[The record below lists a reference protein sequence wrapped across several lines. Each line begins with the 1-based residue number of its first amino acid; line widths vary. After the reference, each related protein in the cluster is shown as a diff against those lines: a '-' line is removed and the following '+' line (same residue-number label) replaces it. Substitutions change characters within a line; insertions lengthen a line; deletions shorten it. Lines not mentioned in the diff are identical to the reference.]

1 MRYFNAID
9 IRVKLPVMIIAAVI
23 IAAALAN
30 YAALQHGR
38 EALRAAGD
46 ARLEAVLNDRRDK
59 VNAWFE
65 GLETEVV
72 AQGNNP
78 FVVTAFRAFRKGW
91 TRAREAHPGDQGR
104 EALRNGVDSKG
115 PVPLETV
122 YASALKRYDGYFQ
135 SLGERADFSDVL
147 LLDLEGNVVYS
158 VNRGADFATNVLQ
171 GSPGG
176 SGLANAFSAA
186 IKTQG
191 PEPIH
196 ALPEGELGDGY
207 EVMSFIARPLLD
219 ALGNPIGVVIFRLN
233 PARLKAILL
242 DRSNLGERGHAF
254 LVNGSGNVS
263 VASYALHGSE
273 KELSQIRTVLKVLE
287 GTAGSVDLDFAGET
301 QSAHLA
307 PLSLFGQDWALIVQQ
322 PLAEIKAPAAA
333 MGREMRRDALVILI
347 FAGLIAFALARSV
360 SAPLGRLQSAMAQI
374 RQGQHGERIPCT
386 ERGDEVGRMARD
398 LSDFRDAMVQN
409 EEMARENSYKSAAFE
424 GASSAQTLI
433 DLDMQIAYAN
443 GAFGDLV
450 AANLETLRERVP
462 GLRAHDVV
470 GQSID
475 VFQDDPDR
483 IRGIVN
489 TPDCLPYRIDLTIGD
504 CNLVLTFSLVRD
516 REHKPIG
523 YVVEW
528 KDVTEARMREA
539 MLEAINTRQ
548 AMAEFDMDGGLV
560 TANPA
565 FCTLMAE
572 SFEELRGKQLDELLE
587 PADDIVSSGELEGEG
602 DLPGQTRFITIGR
615 KRILEGG
622 MTTVLDHTG
631 VPNRLLLI
639 GQDITRDH
647 ERLLKAETEKRGLI
661 EEQST
666 VVEEVSEALS
676 ALARGDLSNRI
687 ETAFPGAYETLRHDF
702 NGALETLSRAMAT
715 VLQNAGAIRG
725 EAGEIAN
732 AAEDLSKRTERQAAT
747 LEETA
752 AALDMLTEN
761 LTVAAGEAGQADDV
775 VRRAKDYAERSGS
788 VVTEAVSAM
797 GQIEASS
804 GEISRIIGVI
814 DDIAFQTNLL
824 ALNAGVEAA
833 RAGEAGRGFAVVA
846 SEVRALAQR
855 SADAAREITTL
866 ISKSGAH
873 VERGVDLVGEA
884 GAALRAIVETIS
896 DVSRHVSQIAASAGE
911 QSRSVA
917 EINVAMT
924 NLDQVTQQN
933 AAMFEETTA
942 ASHALTHEAKLLS
955 KAMAQ
960 FEFGSLPIL
969 SDNSSVSD
977 RYPTETVEPQTAIES
992 PETAHSKVGHTSQAH
1007 PERMIATF
1015 GSEAAA
1021 MAQHYLPVQSSPTL
1035 DEADAPQPGD
1045 WEDF

>member
-1 MRYFNAID
+1 MRFFNAID
-9 IRVKLPVMIIAAVI
+9 IRVKLPVMMIAAVI

-38 EALRAAGD
+38 EALRAAGH
-46 ARLEAVLNDRRDK
+46 ARLDAVLNDRQDK
-59 VNAWFE
+59 LHAW
-65 GLETEVV
+65 LEDLEAEVV
-72 AQGNNP
+72 AQGSNP

-91 TRAREAHPGDQGR
+91 IRVQEANPGDLGR
-104 EALRNGVDSKG
+104 DALRDGVDGGGS
-115 PVPLETV
+115 VSLEAV
-122 YASALKRYDGYFQ
+122 YASALQRYDGYFK
-135 SLGERADFSDVL
+135 SLSERVDFADVL
-147 LLDLEGNVVYS
+147 LLDPEGNVVYS
-158 VNRGADFATNVLQ
+158 VNRGVEFTANVLKGPLAQ
-171 GSPGG
+171 
-176 SGLANAFSAA
+176 SGLADAFSTALE
-186 IKTQG
+186 KQG
-191 PEPIH
+191 PDPVSTVY
-196 ALPEGELGDGY
+196 EGYLGSNY
-207 EVMSFIARPLLD
+207 EATSFMARPLRD
-219 ALGNPIGVVIFRLN
+219 ALGNAIGVVVFRLRTS
-233 PARLKAILL
+233 RLQEILL
-242 DRSNLGERGHAF
+242 DRSNLGDQGQAF
-254 LVNGSGNVS
+254 LVSADRGVVIGPKDLLAQV
-263 VASYALHGSE
+263 E
-273 KELSQIRTVLKVLE
+273 EISQSKPVISAVE
-287 GTAGSVDLDFAGET
+287 GTGGVLDVDLAGET
-301 QSAHLA
+301 KSVHFLSI
-307 PLSLFGQDWALIVQQ
+307 SLFGQNWALIVQQ

-333 MGREMRRDALVILI
+333 MGREMRRDALVILL
-347 FAGLIAFALARSV
+347 FAGLVAFALARSV
-360 SAPLGRLQSAMAQI
+360 SAPLGRLQSAMDSI
-374 RQGQHGERIPCT
+374 RQGRHGERIPCT

-443 GAFGDLV
+443 GAFGELV
-450 AANLETLRERVP
+450 AANLDTLRERVP

-475 VFQDDPDR
+475 IFQDDPER

-489 TPDCLPYRIDLTIGD
+489 TRDCLPYRIDLAIGD
-504 CNLVLTFSLVRD
+504 RNLVLTFSLVRD
-516 REHKPIG
+516 RAHKPLG

-548 AMAEFDMDGGLV
+548 VMAEFDMEGGLV

-565 FCTLMAE
+565 FCTLMADR
-572 SFEELRGKQLDELLE
+572 FEALKGKQLDDLLE
-587 PADDIVSSGELEGEG
+587 PADDIVAGGEMEGEG

-615 KRILEGG
+615 QRILEGG

-647 ERLLKAETEKRGLI
+647 ERLLKAETEKRALI
-661 EEQST
+661 KEQSV

-687 ETAFPGAYETLRHDF
+687 ETAFPGAYEPLRRDF
-702 NGALETLSRAMAT
+702 NAALETLSGAMAT

-725 EAGEIAN
+725 EAREIAN
-732 AAEDLSKRTERQAAT
+732 AAEDLSKRTEHQAAT

-752 AALDMLTEN
+752 AALDVLTEN
-761 LTVAAGEAGQADDV
+761 LTVAAGEAEQADDV
-775 VRRAKDYAERSGS
+775 VRRAKDHAEKSGG
-788 VVTEAVSAM
+788 VVAEAVNAM

-873 VERGVDLVGEA
+873 VEQGVGLVGEA
-884 GAALRAIVETIS
+884 GAALRAIVETIN
-896 DVSRHVSQIAASAGE
+896 DVSQHVSQIAVSAGE

-917 EINVAMT
+917 EINAAMT
-924 NLDQVTQQN
+924 NLDHVTQQN
-933 AAMFEETTA
+933 AAMFQETTA
-942 ASHALTHEAKLLS
+942 ASHALTHEAELLS

-960 FEFGSLPIL
+960 FEIASPQALT
-969 SDNSSVSD
+969 
-977 RYPTETVEPQTAIES
+977 PTEVSVGDTPLDDVAKAISELDDKH
-992 PETAHSKVGHTSQAH
+992 EDVHFT
-1007 PERMIATF
+1007 E
-1015 GSEAAA
+1015 GSEDVGFAE
-1021 MAQHYLPVQSSPTL
+1021 PVAVGQGLAPHQAGVVPQI
-1035 DEADAPQPGD
+1035 DGEAEPGI